1 MNKHHAEMLNPLLE
15 SINKWQT
22 LIEERVEYVV
32 FENIDLSC
40 ICYTH
45 THTHTHR
52 YNQLIK
58 DPSRLLSRRSGKALA
73 QELKM
78 AKRVTKILPKLAA
91 KLKQRLKK
99 WEKENDELWI
109 DGKHF
114 VDHMEHVEEEY
125 NKENEAKKSKK
136 KAERQAKMKSDLR
149 YGSKPESRRGNPDR
163 IKSRRT
169 LQPDGRPKWKGT
181 PLGSSNKHRATV
193 GGNVCRLKRKKK

>member
-1 MNKHHAEMLNPLLE
+1 MDVNNFGKSISEIILWTNLFLE
-15 SINKWQT
+15 SIQKWGT
-22 LIEERVEYVV
+22 LIQERVE
-32 FENIDLSC
+32 
-40 ICYTH
+40 
-45 THTHTHR
+45 

-78 AKRVTKILPKLAA
+78 AKRVTKILPKLSE
-91 KLKQRLKK
+91 KLKTRLQS

-136 KAERQAKMKSDLR
+136 KQEREQKLKSDLR
-149 YGSKPESRRGNPDR
+149 YGSKPASRRKNPDH
-163 IKSRRT
+163 KSARKT
-169 LQPDGRPKWKGT
+169 LQPDGLRR
-181 PLGSSNKHRATV
+181 NQRII
-193 GGNVCRLKRKKK
+193 R

>member
-1 MNKHHAEMLNPLLE
+1 M
-15 SINKWQT
+15 
-22 LIEERVEYVV
+22 EYVVV
-32 FENIDLSC
+32 FENINNLSC
-40 ICYTH
+40 YLNHH
-45 THTHTHR
+45 TRTRATLEHR

-99 WEKENDELWI
+99 WENENDELWI

-125 NKENEAKKSKK
+125 NKENEAKVEK

-149 YGSKPESRRGNPDR
+149 YGWPNPSR
-163 IKSRRT
+163 KSR
-169 LQPDGRPKWKGT
+169 
-181 PLGSSNKHRATV
+181 SNQIKE
-193 GGNVCRLKRKKK
+193 NVAA